1 MHKGLSTHE
10 ALDQL
15 LKESASLLST
25 YGKFELQELVW
36 SCLCPT
42 TSLFPI
48 TNIFW
53 AILCI
58 AILAVSRC
66 TYHLVLFGFLILN
79 LILIVSESL
88 LTRKEIFRRTDFILN
103 KVQDH
108 SKEISEWSKD
118 NYPDLNTPYSSSIK
132 LQWTQRDGYKV
143 NLPWSL
149 LVKGDLIYLRPGQ
162 EAPGLCKSLHHS
174 TLTLK
179 SEEIFRIKSESSS
192 KTTNQPEFKTPL
204 PPEPFL
210 LVETPYVEQLKLIF
224 KADKSDKYPT
234 SLLYKYAFFL
244 FIHIPCHRILP
255 LSSILFIIVALIHWN
270 LGFVD
275 LNIILCSFAGI
286 IIPLVPFV
294 FPTVWI
300 LSNAWAYARL
310 HKIFHSLRHLKINDP
325 FEGLHELRHQNKIA
339 PGILETLGPFI
350 SIIFGSG
357 EYLFRKKNL
366 VRSFGSISA
375 LGCTDKKGI
384 LSWPNKSAEKIFM
397 LVRDRDKSSGVSS
410 EILNITPNHSD
421 PFHVEFDDPSWI
433 NFSESLKPIGL
444 NILLNTCHLSTQEKY
459 NNFFYHLKYDAQVE
473 APIASRGCL
482 CQLSK
487 KIGFKIEDIIS
498 NKFNITSHIQTF
510 HSVSNKLSEKIKFPI
525 PHLLSVITQ
534 DKVFKSNQLFS
545 QGSADLL
552 LNSCRDFWCGDDLEP
567 LKEDIRKKILDFYK
581 RASLTS
587 YCTAFS
593 YKPIIIP
600 LKEWKEEKYLRIS
613 DKCCKHQWEYSV
625 YTEEPPQIQEDMI
638 IRENDDDFLSPADCL
653 EIQCN
658 QTFLGMVQLEY
669 QPMIYIIQL
678 IELLEKAC
686 IRFVH
691 FSRENEL
698 RSRVFNEKMG
708 LESGWNCHISLKSG
722 VTQDK
727 KQNRIFDFEGL
738 TGNQDRHDR
747 NKVDFY
753 KRLSLPINPFRPA
766 WFLDLPKWQECNSVN
781 QKKFYDEELQ
791 SNKSDDDPYGY
802 EMPNRAQLPTG
813 IENIRPHLQNMD
825 DVPLLVS
832 LFTDCT
838 SETTKEMVKI
848 MQEYEEVVCVFGS
861 SANLKN
867 LSVFMQANAS
877 LAIEPLYP
885 QICQT
890 STVYVPPKN
899 SGPSP
904 LEISRI
910 LNSIPTCLSFEMKDE
925 VSIFHLI
932 KESRQFVLSF
942 VNCMKFWIASCC
954 LISSLQLCMFC
965 SVFEPFISTP
975 EAIWLS
981 LVFIPLLSLS
991 LQRSRPDNDLML
1003 ISTGKNLITKDY
1015 KEAFKSYGGRF
1026 IPAFF
1031 FLLSSALQK
1040 QISMEVRYPDNIFL
1054 EIYLILISLSCLYP
1068 FHQIW
1073 IKFYNPVWII
1083 VTLFL
1088 FTIRV
1093 STDLLLRESYPPLT
1107 KVPMG
1112 SWITWSIGLVLII
1125 LLNEIIKYYEIKS
1138 NVRHQKRARLDFGT
1152 KLGINSPF

>member
-36 SCLCPT
+36 SCLSPT

-88 LTRKEIFRRTDFILN
+88 LTRK
-103 KVQDH
+103 
-108 SKEISEWSKD
+108 ISEWSKD
-118 NYPDLNTPYSSSIK
+118 NYPNLNTPYSSSIK

-224 KADKSDKYPT
+224 KADK
-234 SLLYKYAFFL
+234 
-244 FIHIPCHRILP
+244 ILP

-350 SIIFGSG
+350 SIIF
-357 EYLFRKKNL
+357 
-366 VRSFGSISA
+366 A

-433 NFSESLKPIGL
+433 NFSESLKPI
-444 NILLNTCHLSTQEKY
+444 EKY

-593 YKPIIIP
+593 YKPITIP

-867 LSVFMQANAS
+867 LSVFYAS
-877 LAIEPLYP
+877 QRQFGYR
-885 QICQT
+885 T
-890 STVYVPPKN
+890 SLSSNLPNFN
-899 SGPSP
+899 S
-904 LEISRI
+904 
-910 LNSIPTCLSFEMKDE
+910 
-925 VSIFHLI
+925 
-932 KESRQFVLSF
+932 ESRQFVLSF

-1031 FLLSSALQK
+1031 FLTFFSFAETDFYGS
-1040 QISMEVRYPDNIFL
+1040 
-1054 EIYLILISLSCLYP
+1054 SLSRQHISRNLP
-1068 FHQIW
+1068 
-1073 IKFYNPVWII
+1073 
-1083 VTLFL
+1083 
-1088 FTIRV
+1088 
-1093 STDLLLRESYPPLT
+1093 DSYF
-1107 KVPMG
+1107 
-1112 SWITWSIGLVLII
+1112 II
-1125 LLNEIIKYYEIKS
+1125 LLIPFPS
-1138 NVRHQKRARLDFGT
+1138 NLDQV
-1152 KLGINSPF
+1152 L